1 MEISAIIKELNKLI
15 KAKYDDFQGS
25 YLYGSRV
32 NGAFQE
38 NSDID
43 VVVLFEDMNND
54 KDLELSGIIND
65 LLYKYGIYIDLQ
77 AYTPDKLERNPAY
90 YKEVVQN
97 GIFYAPA

>member
-1 MEISAIIKELNKLI
+1 MDITAIIKELNMLI

-25 YLYGSRV
+25 YLYGSRAT
-32 NGAFQE
+32 GDFKD

-43 VVVLFEDMNND
+43 VVVLFEDINND

-77 AYTPDKLERNPAY
+77 AYTPEKLKRNPSY
-90 YKEVVQN
+90 YKEVVQK